1 MGMNFG
7 EEGGKMRLSGKV
19 ALVTGSARGIGKT
32 IVERFAAEGAVV
44 VLSDVTNEAAAAETL
59 AAIVGAGGKGM
70 VEMFD
75 VGDAAQVD
83 AAVQRILAEQGRI
96 DILVN
101 NAGITRDNLLMRLS
115 EEDFDAVLRTNLKGT
130 FLLTKAVSRHM
141 MKQRSGRIVNLS
153 SVVGQMGNAGQSNY
167 SAAKAGIIGFTKSM
181 ARELASR
188 GVTVNAIAPGFIMTA
203 MTAALPE
210 NIRNGFLNQIP
221 MGKFGTPED
230 VAELAVY
237 LASDGASYV
246 TGQVIGINGGLYM

>member
-1 MGMNFG
+1 
-7 EEGGKMRLSGKV
+7 MRLSGKV

-44 VLSDVTNEAAAAETL
+44 VLSDVANEAAAAETL
-59 AAIVGAGGKGM
+59 SAIAGGGGKGM

-83 AAVQRILAEQGRI
+83 AAVQHILAEQGRI

-101 NAGITRDNLLMRLS
+101 NAGITRDSLLMRLS

-130 FLLTKAVSRHM
+130 FLLTKAVSRPM
-141 MKQRSGRIVNLS
+141 MKQRTGRIVNLS

-210 NIRNGFLNQIP
+210 NVRQGFLDQIP

>member
-1 MGMNFG
+1 
-7 EEGGKMRLSGKV
+7 MRLSGKV

-101 NAGITRDNLLMRLS
+101 NAGITRDNLLMRLT

-130 FLLTKAVSRHM
+130 FLLTKGVSRHM
-141 MKQRSGRIVNLS
+141 MKQRSGRIINLS

-167 SAAKAGIIGFTKSM
+167 AAAKAGILGFTKSM
-181 ARELASR
+181 AREMASR
-188 GVTVNAIAPGFIMTA
+188 SVTVNAIAPGFIVTPMTE
-203 MTAALPE
+203 ALPE
-210 NIRNGFLNQIP
+210 NVRKVFLDQIP
-221 MGKFGTPED
+221 MGRFGTPED

-237 LASDGASYV
+237 LASDGAAYV

>member
-1 MGMNFG
+1 
-7 EEGGKMRLSGKV
+7 MRLSGKV

-32 IVERFAAEGAVV
+32 VVERFAAEGAAV
-44 VLSDVTNEAAAAETL
+44 VLSDVANEAAAAETL
-59 AAIVGAGGKGM
+59 AGIVAAGGKGM

-96 DILVN
+96 DVLVN
-101 NAGITRDNLLMRLS
+101 NAGITRDNLLMRLP
-115 EEDFDAVLRTNLKGT
+115 EEDFDSVVRTNLKGT

-141 MKQRSGRIVNLS
+141 ARQRSGRIINVS
-153 SVVGQMGNAGQSNY
+153 SVVGQMGNAGQANY
-167 SAAKAGIIGFTKSM
+167 AAAKAGIIGFTKAT

-203 MTAALPE
+203 MTQALPE
-210 NIRNGFLNQIP
+210 AVRKGFLDQIP
-221 MGKFGTPED
+221 LGRFGEPED
-230 VAELAVY
+230 VAELALY

-246 TGQVIGINGGLYM
+246 TGQVIGINGGMYM

>member
-1 MGMNFG
+1 
-7 EEGGKMRLSGKV
+7 MRLEGKV
-19 ALVTGSARGIGKT
+19 AVVTGAGQGLGRACA
-32 IVERFAAEGAVV
+32 ECMAAEGAKVV
-44 VLSDVTNEAAAAETL
+44 VSDMNAESGEAVAAA
-59 AAIVGAGGKGM
+59 IRDSGG
-70 VEMFD
+70 EATFIACD
-75 VGDAAQVD
+75 VGDKAQVTALIAGAV
-83 AAVQRILAEQGRI
+83 AAFGRL
-96 DILVN
+96 DSVVA
-101 NAGITRDNLLMRLS
+101 NAGIVNFSDFLDLS

-130 FLLTKAVSRHM
+130 FLLTKAVSRPM
-141 MKQRSGRIVNLS
+141 MKQRNGRIVNLS

-210 NIRNGFLNQIP
+210 NVRQGFLDQIP

-230 VAELAVY
+230 VAELAVF
-237 LASDGASYV
+237 LASEGASYV

>member
-1 MGMNFG
+1 MNFG
-7 EEGGKMRLSGKV
+7 KGKMTMRLAGKV

-32 IVERFAAEGAVV
+32 IVERFAGEGAVV
-44 VLSDVTNEAAAAETL
+44 VISDVANEAAAAETL
-59 AAIVGAGGKGM
+59 ATVTGAGGKGM

-75 VGDAAQVD
+75 VGDAARVD
-83 AAVQRILAEQGRI
+83 AAVQNIVREQGRI

-101 NAGITRDNLLMRLS
+101 NAGITRDNLLMRLP
-115 EEDFDAVLRTNLKGT
+115 EEDFDAVVRTNLKGT

-141 MKQRSGRIVNLS
+141 IRQRAGRIISMS

-167 SAAKAGIIGFTKSM
+167 AAAKAGIIGFTKSM

-203 MTAALPE
+203 MTEALPE
-210 NIRNGFLNQIP
+210 TVRKAFLEQIP
-221 MGKFGTPED
+221 MGRFGTPED

-237 LASDGASYV
+237 LASDGAAYV

>member
-1 MGMNFG
+1 MNFG
-7 EEGGKMRLSGKV
+7 EGGGKMRLSGKV

-75 VGDAAQVD
+75 VGDAALVD

-210 NIRNGFLNQIP
+210 NVRNGFLNQIP

-230 VAELAVY
+230 VAELTVY

>member
-1 MGMNFG
+1 MNFG
-7 EEGGKMRLSGKV
+7 EGGGKMQLSGKV

-59 AAIVGAGGKGM
+59 AAIVGGGGKGM

-83 AAVQRILAEQGRI
+83 AAVQHILSEQGRI

-115 EEDFDAVLRTNLKGT
+115 EEDFDSVLRTNLKGT
-130 FLLTKAVSRHM
+130 FLLTKAVSRPM

-210 NIRNGFLNQIP
+210 NVRQGFLDQIP

>member
-1 MGMNFG
+1 MNFG
-7 EEGGKMRLSGKV
+7 EGGGKMRFSGKV
-19 ALVTGSARGIGKT
+19 ALVTGSARGIGRT
-32 IVERFAAEGAVV
+32 IVERFAAEGAIV
-44 VLSDVTNEAAAAETL
+44 VLSDVINEAAAAETL

-70 VEMFD
+70 VVMFD

-83 AAVQRILAEQGRI
+83 AAIQRILAEQGRI

-141 MKQRSGRIVNLS
+141 MKQRSGRIINLS

-188 GVTVNAIAPGFIMTA
+188 SVTVNAIAPGFIVTA
-203 MTAALPE
+203 MTEALPE
-210 NIRNGFLNQIP
+210 NVRKAFLDQIP
-221 MGKFGTPED
+221 MGRFGTPED

-237 LASDGASYV
+237 LASDGAAYV
-246 TGQVIGINGGLYM
+246 TGQVIGINGGMYM